1 MTMKRRQ
8 RGHGLGRDAR
18 MATRQAST
26 AVAGAIGSLPTLVE
40 TARSGAGQLAEQLPE
55 ALDRARASAQGT
67 ASTLQTMPDPTLR
80 LLAAFSIGLGAGLY
94 LSGAP
99 RLVTLAALAPALIL
113 GFAIISRPGREQRPR

>member
-1 MTMKRRQ
+1 MSRRQ
-8 RGHGLGRDAR
+8 RGQGLGKEAR
-18 MATRQAST
+18 TATRQAGT
-26 AVAGAIGSLPTLVE
+26 AVAGAIGYLPTLVE

-55 ALDRARASAQGT
+55 VLDRTRASALGT

-99 RLVTLAALAPALIL
+99 RLVTLAALTPALIL
-113 GFAIISRPGREQRPR
+113 SFAIVSRPGREQRPR